1 MDPARR
7 ARGRLGV
14 EPLGAADIRE
24 ALDDLA
30 RRLSR
35 RGVVARIYVA
45 GGAAMA
51 LMYDEHRLTRD
62 VDASISAG
70 YDEVMRAAHE
80 IASERGWPSTWINE
94 QATMYMP
101 REHDRHGA
109 IAYEQPGLSV
119 VAASVEHM
127 IAMKARS
134 ARRTDESDFRR
145 LLRHGNISS
154 ADDVAGIV
162 ARVFPGEALGPRQVR
177 WVDQMVTAIDEDPH
191 G

>member
-1 MDPARR
+1 M
-7 ARGRLGV
+7 
-14 EPLGAADIRE
+14 EPLSASDIRE

-30 RRLSR
+30 GRLAD

-70 YDEVMRAAHE
+70 YDEVMRAAHD
-80 IASERGWPSTWINE
+80 IARECGWPLTWINE
-94 QATMYMP
+94 QAAMYMP
-101 REHDRHGA
+101 PEHDRHGA
-109 IAYEQPGLSV
+109 IAYERPGLSV

-145 LLRHGNISS
+145 LLALGDINT
-154 ADDVAGIV
+154 AEDVAAIA
-162 ARVFPGEALGPRQVR
+162 ARVFPGEALGPRQMR
-177 WVDQMVTAIDEDPH
+177 WVETIVGAQAAPDT
-191 G
+191 GR